1 MQLNIGWDPVK
12 AKANE
17 RKHGV
22 TFPRASQVFR
32 DPFAT
37 SVYDETHS
45 GEEERWATLGVDSN
59 SVLLVVIHTWKQ
71 VDPENVAVR
80 IISAR
85 RATRREAAEY
95 NEREA
100 K

>member
-1 MQLNIGWDPVK
+1 MQLNFEWDPIK
-12 AKANE
+12 ARANE

-32 DPFAT
+32 DPLAI
-37 SVYDETHS
+37 SAYDEEH
-45 GEEERWATLGVDSN
+45 GAQEERWATLGVDSN
-59 SVLLVVIHTWKQ
+59 GIPLVVIHTWHEI
-71 VDPENVAVR
+71 DADNVAVR

-85 RATRREAAEY
+85 RATRRETVQY
-95 NEREA
+95 QKRGS